1 VPDDEDDELEI
12 DGDDVESS
20 RQGRVAFAIIE
31 ALTLFA
37 ASDFDKAI
45 TESLLPGT
53 RIERHRRTWFMGQ
66 VRREGRSIVGRIGF
80 QAANVAEV
88 WDEQLNDFR
97 EDKLLAGT
105 TSPFA
110 IEPKHRRV
118 AFQLRPGLIRVRSF
132 TGALQALMNEAS
144 PVNRWR
150 VSQEVEA
157 VPFTKW
163 AESVDRIVRLRVRL
177 RRPNPHY
184 GDRKRVQELVEGAN
198 AQMARIVWSAD
209 PEALDGI
216 DVNDE
221 FVREAISHAERY
233 GSYAASAE
241 RGGVPVA
248 WGSDQEA
255 AAEERVVEAD
265 PETGEIPAERLRRQ
279 LGDEPSPPT
288 TRPAPPR
295 AT

>member
-1 VPDDEDDELEI
+1 MPDDDENLEV
-12 DGDDVESS
+12 DVEDIAPP
-20 RQGRVAFAIIE
+20 RRGRVAFAVVE

-45 TESLLPGT
+45 IESLVPGT
-53 RIERHRRTWFMGQ
+53 RIERHGRTWFMGQ
-66 VRREGRSIVGRIGF
+66 VRREGSSIVGRIGF

-88 WDEQLNDFR
+88 WDERLNDFR
-97 EDKLLAGT
+97 EDMLLAGT

-110 IEPKHRRV
+110 VDPQRRRV
-118 AFQLRPGLIRVRSF
+118 AFQLRPGLIRVWSF
-132 TGALQALMNEAS
+132 TGALQALMNTAS

-157 VPFTKW
+157 VPFTRW
-163 AESVDRIVRLRVRL
+163 VETIDRIVRLRVRV

-184 GDRKRVQELVEGAN
+184 GDRQRVQELVEGAN
-198 AQMARIVWSAD
+198 ARMAQIVWSAD

-216 DVNDE
+216 DVNDG
-221 FVREAISHAERY
+221 FVREAITHAEHY

-241 RGGVPVA
+241 RAGRPVA

-255 AAEERVVEAD
+255 AAEERIVEAD
-265 PETGEIPAERLRRQ
+265 PETGEVPTERLREQ
-279 LGDEPSPPT
+279 LGHQSSAGGG
-288 TRPAPPR
+288 APP
-295 AT
+295 AS